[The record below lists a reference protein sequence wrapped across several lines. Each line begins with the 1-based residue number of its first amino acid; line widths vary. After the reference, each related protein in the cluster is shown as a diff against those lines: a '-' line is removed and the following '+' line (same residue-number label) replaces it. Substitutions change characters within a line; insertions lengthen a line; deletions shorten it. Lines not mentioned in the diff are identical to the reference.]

1 MTRHSPCL
9 ILVALLLPA
18 CSLAPQPTGS
28 AEVAAEQPAT
38 VETMP
43 ASAETSQTEQPAGP
57 TPIQR
62 AITLLDAG
70 NEPEAKALLE
80 AVLKENPS
88 NKTALTMMRQIETDP
103 VALLGE
109 AHHTYTVKAGDTLS
123 ALAAQHLGDPLLF
136 HALSKYN
143 GLSSAQSL
151 DVGVVLKIP
160 GASDAPELAGAKTT
174 GAATLAALSPADAE
188 KSRDLRRRG
197 LQALNA
203 GQSDLAVQ
211 LLAAAYAIDG
221 DNKNLESDLKRARSI
236 QQAVT
241 R

>member
-1 MTRHSPCL
+1 MTRLRPYL
-9 ILVALLLPA
+9 LLAALALPA
-18 CSLAPQPTGS
+18 CSLAPQPTTPI
-28 AEVAAEQPAT
+28 EVVAEQRAA
-38 VETMP
+38 VEEMP
-43 ASAETSQTEQPAGP
+43 AAAETSVAPPPGEA

-70 NEPEAKALLE
+70 KEAEARTELE
-80 AVLKENPS
+80 AILRDNPA
-88 NKTALTMMRQIETDP
+88 NKTALIMMRQIETDP

-109 AHHTYTVKAGDTLS
+109 THHSYTVKAGDTLS

-143 GLSSAQSL
+143 GLASAQSL
-151 DVGVVLKIP
+151 DVGRVLRIP
-160 GASDAPELAGAKTT
+160 GAPSASDA
-174 GAATLAALSPADAE
+174 AATEMARAETVIPLSPADAE

-203 GQSDLAVQ
+203 GQSDVAVE
-211 LLAAAYAIDG
+211 LLSAAFAIDSA
-221 DNKNLESDLKRARSI
+221 NKNLESDLKRARSI